1 MRAVAFDTETFLIAP
16 GRPTPPLVCASFC
29 ELLQEPTLHHVRD
42 GGAQRKWLDAVKD
55 PDVVLVGHNVMYD
68 LAVMIAACPDQEDAL
83 RSVFYALD
91 HGRIRDTLMR
101 QRIFHVRKGD
111 LQRLKRGALTLAA
124 MSRTYLGEE
133 MKKGED
139 TWRLRYAELVDVP
152 LDQWPHDASHYAK
165 HDARQTL
172 RVFFAQH
179 ELFERM
185 KYLGKEPFS
194 ARDEVTQLKGAFA
207 LQLMQTWGIR
217 TDAGRVAALERELV
231 DEVNGYTSALQ
242 AAGVVRSDG
251 SQSQSA
257 LAERIVAAYRRKGVE
272 PPKTEKGAVSS
283 SKETL
288 EAVVDEDPILR
299 TVYQRKHA
307 EKILATFVEPAKAG
321 TVNPITANFT
331 PMLASTRT
339 SCRGP
344 NLQNL
349 PKKAGVREC
358 FVPRKG
364 FVFADADY
372 STLEMRTFAQIMHE
386 LKLPG
391 HLRKALLEGK
401 DPHSMLGATLLK
413 LPEEEFMS
421 RRKAGDKTADQYRTI
436 SKCFHPDVEFL
447 TPEGWRTFDRLG
459 GLPIAQA
466 SPVDGECVLSW
477 AQPFNL
483 FEEQAAELVHLR
495 NEGID
500 LQVTP
505 DHRMLTFNA
514 AGKPVVTTP
523 LAMNKARG
531 WWNAGVMEDYPDA
544 VVVDE
549 TLLRLAVATQ
559 ADGTRAGRTGI
570 RFGFVK
576 KRKIDRF
583 RALFSDY
590 ILSESVHDVSGG
602 SAPATFFSVGGDKGK
617 DVWALLT
624 PQKTFPWWWTR
635 LSRRCREIV
644 LDEARHW
651 DSTVI
656 RGGHA
661 ARFTSVV
668 EENIEVLQTLASITG
683 FKTRRGATHPSG
695 EPNHRLCHNVTVRDK
710 ATTRGG
716 NLDAKTEPY
725 NGRVVCLS
733 VPSSFVLVRQN
744 GLPVIT
750 GQCGNFGYMGGL
762 GAAKFVAYVKQF
774 GMTISLETAQAIKA
788 GWMKRWETAGYFKWI
803 DAHLDA
809 DTGFGNITLSSGLI
823 RGACNYTVAC
833 NTPFQSRAAYG
844 AKEALWNIAR
854 ETYLDRSSDLY
865 GSRNVNFIHDEC
877 LVEVPEE
884 HASPA
889 AARLKTVMEESMM
902 VWTPDVPQSVVPAL
916 MRCWNKEAK
925 PVLDDEGNLV
935 PWDDEEAA

>member
-83 RSVFYALD
+83 RAVFYALD

-111 LQRLKRGALTLAA
+111 LQYLKRGALTLAA
-124 MSRTYLGEE
+124 MSKNYLGEE

-172 RVFFAQH
+172 RVFYAQH

-391 HLRKALLEGK
+391 HLRKALWDGK
-401 DPHSMLGATLLK
+401 DPHCLLGATVLGIG
-413 LPEEEFMS
+413 EDEFV
-421 RRKAGDKTADQYRTI
+421 RRLDAGDKHIKQTR
-436 SKCFHPDVEFL
+436 SMV
-447 TPEGWRTFDRLG
+447 
-459 GLPIAQA
+459 
-466 SPVDGECVLSW
+466 
-477 AQPFNL
+477 
-483 FEEQAAELVHLR
+483 
-495 NEGID
+495 
-500 LQVTP
+500 
-505 DHRMLTFNA
+505 
-514 AGKPVVTTP
+514 
-523 LAMNKARG
+523 KA
-531 WWNAGVMEDYPDA
+531 
-544 VVVDE
+544 
-549 TLLRLAVATQ
+549 
-559 ADGTRAGRTGI
+559 
-570 RFGFVK
+570 
-576 KRKIDRF
+576 
-583 RALFSDY
+583 
-590 ILSESVHDVSGG
+590 
-602 SAPATFFSVGGDKGK
+602 
-617 DVWALLT
+617 
-624 PQKTFPWWWTR
+624 
-635 LSRRCREIV
+635 
-644 LDEARHW
+644 
-651 DSTVI
+651 
-656 RGGHA
+656 
-661 ARFTSVV
+661 
-668 EENIEVLQTLASITG
+668 
-683 FKTRRGATHPSG
+683 
-695 EPNHRLCHNVTVRDK
+695 
-710 ATTRGG
+710 
-716 NLDAKTEPY
+716 
-725 NGRVVCLS
+725 
-733 VPSSFVLVRQN
+733 
-744 GLPVIT
+744 
-750 GQCGNFGYMGGL
+750 GNFGYMGGL

-844 AKEALWNIAR
+844 AKEALWQIAR